1 MANTDLPELISIIM
15 PAYNCERTVE
25 DAVSSVLAQT
35 YQDFEQI
42 VVDDNPA
49 ESEERRLTEEVMA
62 QITDSRVHYVKN
74 EKNMGGAASRNLAIK
89 MAKGEYIAF
98 LDDDDIYL
106 PDRLRVQYEAMKEHN
121 WEVCVMDGA
130 TFKYETGEPVSER
143 HQHLW
148 NGMSNNELIR
158 SHLMYH
164 ISGTNSF
171 MFRTDFIRKIGG
183 FDVVPSCQEYILMQK
198 ALDAK
203 PSFGYIPEIHIKNF
217 MHPGEQISTGHKKLD
232 GQKMLIKNKK
242 KYFHLLSGK
251 EKRQVLCRHH
261 GVLFFVYYK
270 MHKYYNAVWEAFL
283 CFFTSPVN
291 AIKWAKEY
299 KGKITT

>member
-1 MANTDLPELISIIM
+1 MI
-15 PAYNCERTVE
+15 TVITPTYKRHLYLKNAIE
-25 DAVSSVLAQT
+25 SVLTQT
-35 YQDFEQI
+35 YTDFEYI
-42 VVDDNPA
+42 IVDDNPPD
-49 ESEERRLTEEVMA
+49 SEDRKLTQDV
-62 QITDSRVHYVKN
+62 ISGFTDPRIFYVKN
-74 EKNMGGAASRNLAIK
+74 EKNLGGAGSRNVAIE

-98 LDDDDIYL
+98 LDDDDMYL
-106 PDRLRVQYEAMKEHN
+106 PDRLKVQVEAMEKN
-121 WEVCVMDGA
+121 GWEVSVMDGA
-130 TFKYETGEPVSER
+130 TFLYETGAPVSER

-148 NGMSNNELIR
+148 EGMSNNELIR

-183 FDVVPSCQEYILMQK
+183 FDIVPSCQEYILMQK

-203 PSFGYIPEIHIKNF
+203 PKFGYLPVTLIKNF
-217 MHPGEQISTGHKKLD
+217 QHEGEQVSTGSKKLA

-242 KYFHLLSGK
+242 KYFYLLTDK

-270 MHKYYNAVWEAFL
+270 MHKYLYAAWEAFL

-291 AIKWAKEY
+291 AVKWVKEY
-299 KGKITT
+299 KGKITA

>member
-1 MANTDLPELISIIM
+1 M
-15 PAYNCERTVE
+15 
-25 DAVSSVLAQT
+25 
-35 YQDFEQI
+35 
-42 VVDDNPA
+42 
-49 ESEERRLTEEVMA
+49 
-62 QITDSRVHYVKN
+62 
-74 EKNMGGAASRNLAIK
+74 
-89 MAKGEYIAF
+89 
-98 LDDDDIYL
+98 YL
-106 PDRLRVQYEAMKEHN
+106 PDRLKVQVEAMIEHD

-148 NGMSNNELIR
+148 EGMTNDELIR

-171 MFRTDFIRKIGG
+171 MFRTDFIREIGG
-183 FDVVPSCQEYILMQK
+183 FDIVPSCQEYILMQK

-203 PSFGYIPEIHIKNF
+203 PRFGYLPVTLIKNF
-217 MHPGEQISTGHKKLD
+217 QHEGDQLSTGPKKLA

-242 KYFHLLSGK
+242 KYFYLLSGK

-270 MHKYYNAVWEAFL
+270 MHKYLHAAWEAIL
-283 CFFTSPVN
+283 CFFTSPSN
-291 AIKWAKEY
+291 AVKWVKEY
-299 KGKITT
+299 KGKITA

>member
-1 MANTDLPELISIIM
+1 MI
-15 PAYNCERTVE
+15 TVITPTYKRHQYLKNAI
-25 DAVSSVLAQT
+25 DSVLAQT
-35 YQDFEQI
+35 LKDFELI
-42 VVDDNPA
+42 IVDDNPPG
-49 ESEERRLTEEVMA
+49 SEERVRTEDVIRE
-62 QITDSRVHYVKN
+62 ISDPRVHYIKN
-74 EKNMGGAASRNLAIK
+74 EKNLGGAGSRNRAIE

-98 LDDDDIYL
+98 LDDDDMYL
-106 PDRLRVQYEAMKEHN
+106 PDRLRVQYEAMKEYD

-148 NGMSNNELIR
+148 ERMTNDELIR

-171 MFRTDFIRKIGG
+171 MFRSDFIRKIGG
-183 FDVVPSCQEYILMQK
+183 FDIVPSCQEYILMQK

-203 PSFGYIPEIHIKNF
+203 PRFGYLPVTLIKNF
-217 MHPGEQISTGHKKLD
+217 QHEGEQLSTGPKKLA
-232 GQKMLIKNKK
+232 GQKLLIENKR
-242 KYFHLLSGK
+242 KYFYLLTPS

-270 MHKYYNAVWEAFL
+270 MHKYLHAACEAFL
-283 CFFTSPVN
+283 CFFTSPSN
-291 AIKWAKEY
+291 AVKWVKEY
-299 KGKITT
+299 KGKISA

>member
-1 MANTDLPELISIIM
+1 MI
-15 PAYNCERTVE
+15 TVVTPTYKRHQYLKNAI
-25 DAVSSVLAQT
+25 DSVLAQS
-35 YQDFEQI
+35 YKDFEMI
-42 VVDDNPA
+42 VVDDNPP
-49 ESEERRLTEEVMA
+49 ESEERVWTEDVIRE
-62 QITDSRVHYVKN
+62 ISDSRVHYIKN
-74 EKNMGGAASRNLAIK
+74 EKNLGGAGSRNRAIE

-98 LDDDDIYL
+98 LDDDDMYL
-106 PDRLRVQYEAMKEHN
+106 PDRLRVQYEAMKEHD

-148 NGMSNNELIR
+148 NGMTNDELIR

-183 FDVVPSCQEYILMQK
+183 FDIVPSCQEYILMQK

-203 PSFGYIPEIHIKNF
+203 PRFGYLPVTLIKNF
-217 MHPGEQISTGHKKLD
+217 QHEGEQVSTGPKKLA

-242 KYFHLLSGK
+242 KYFYLLSGK

-270 MHKYYNAVWEAFL
+270 MHKYLLAVWEAFL
-283 CFFTSPVN
+283 CFFTSPSN
-291 AIKWAKEY
+291 AVKWVKEY
-299 KGKITT
+299 KGKIKA

>member
-1 MANTDLPELISIIM
+1 MISVITPTYNRVEYLGNSIESVLSQTYSDFELII
-15 PAYNCERTVE
+15 
-25 DAVSSVLAQT
+25 
-35 YQDFEQI
+35 
-42 VVDDNPA
+42 VDDNPIQ
-49 ESEERRLTEEVMA
+49 SEARKKTEEV
-62 QITDSRVHYVKN
+62 IRKYSDSRIRYIKN
-74 EKNMGGAASRNLAIK
+74 PMNLGGAAARNRGIDEAR
-89 MAKGEYIAF
+89 GEYIAF

-106 PDRLRVQYEAMKEHN
+106 PDRLKVQVESMQKN
-121 WEVCVMDGA
+121 GWDVCVMDGA

-148 NGMSNNELIR
+148 DGMTNDELIR

-183 FDVVPSCQEYILMQK
+183 FDVIPSCQEYILMQK

-203 PSFGYIPEIHIKNF
+203 PKFGYLPVTLIKNF
-217 MHPGEQISTGHKKLD
+217 QHEGDQLSTGPKKLA
-232 GQKMLIKNKK
+232 GQKLLIANKK
-242 KYFHLLSGK
+242 KYFYLLSGK

-261 GVLFFVYYK
+261 GVLFFVYFK
-270 MHKYYNAVWEAFL
+270 MHKYYHAAWEAFM

-291 AIKWAKEY
+291 AIKWVNEY
-299 KGKITT
+299 KGKIRA

>member
-1 MANTDLPELISIIM
+1 MI
-15 PAYNCERTVE
+15 TVITPTYKRHQYLKNAI
-25 DAVSSVLAQT
+25 DSVLAQT
-35 YQDFEQI
+35 YTDFEQI

-49 ESEERRLTEEVMA
+49 DSEERRLTDEVMKT
-62 QITDSRVHYVKN
+62 ITDPRVKYVQN
-74 EKNMGGAASRNLAIK
+74 EKNLGGAGSRNVAIE
-89 MAKGEYIAF
+89 MARGEYIAF

-106 PDRLRVQYEAMKEHN
+106 PDRLRVQYEAMKEHG
-121 WEVCVMDGA
+121 WDVCVMDGA

-148 NGMSNNELIR
+148 DGMSNEELIR

-183 FDVVPSCQEYILMQK
+183 FDIVPSCQEYILMQK

-203 PSFGYIPEIHIKNF
+203 PRFGYLPVTLIKNF
-217 MHPGEQISTGHKKLD
+217 QHEGDQISTGPKKLA

-242 KYFHLLSGK
+242 KYFYLLSGK
-251 EKRQVLCRHH
+251 ERRQVMCRHH
-261 GVLFFVYYK
+261 GVLFFVYFK
-270 MHKYYNAVWEAFL
+270 MHKYLHAVWEAVL
-283 CFFTSPVN
+283 CFCTSPSN
-291 AIKWAKEY
+291 AVKWVQEY
-299 KGKITT
+299 KGKIKA